1 MSQLNDWRK
10 LVAETHKNL
19 KEKNPDAT
27 LGDAMKVASKKRKSL
42 RKRGGST
49 ATMAP
54 KGGNAHTM
62 APKGG
67 SAVPTVKVA
76 GGFDP
81 NPEVIN
87 GYSPSSIDL
96 PHTNTPSATS
106 LSVAVKGGKKNK
118 SKRSKTEKRKTNKRK
133 TEKRRRN

>member
-10 LVAETHKNL
+10 LVSETHNSL
-19 KEKNPDAT
+19 KQKNPNAT

-42 RKRGGST
+42 RKRGGNV
-49 ATMAP
+49 A
-54 KGGNAHTM
+54 TM

-81 NPEVIN
+81 KQEVID
-87 GYSPSSIDL
+87 GYSPASVDL
-96 PHTNTPSATS
+96 PQTNTPSATS
-106 LSVAVKGGKKNK
+106 LSLAVKGGKKK
-118 SKRSKTEKRKTNKRK
+118 SKRSKTNKRK
-133 TEKRRRN
+133 TQKRRKN

>member
-54 KGGNAHTM
+54 KGG
-62 APKGG
+62 

-106 LSVAVKGGKKNK
+106 LSLAVKGGKKNK
-118 SKRSKTEKRKTNKRK
+118 SKRSKTNKRK
-133 TEKRRRN
+133 THKRRRN

>member
-54 KGGNAHTM
+54 KGG
-62 APKGG
+62 

-96 PHTNTPSATS
+96 PNTNTPSATS
-106 LSVAVKGGKKNK
+106 LSLAVKGGKKNK
-118 SKRSKTEKRKTNKRK
+118 SKRSKTNKRK
-133 TEKRRRN
+133 THKRRRN